1 MRPTKTAP
9 PKKSKPTHK
18 PKSIVNPR
26 RGHAQITLD
35 TVGIDT
41 ICEKVADCTT
51 LREIAEEYKI
61 SKGALIEW
69 LADYGDQYA
78 RAREAQADVLA
89 SDILALS
96 DKTRIGTKTTTKA
109 NGDVET
115 TTGDMVDRARLQ
127 IDARK
132 WLAGK
137 MSPKKYGDKVAVGG
151 ADDLPP
157 VKHAVDVILSPSEAY
172 LRMIG
177 K

>member
-1 MRPTKTAP
+1 
-9 PKKSKPTHK
+9 
-18 PKSIVNPR
+18 
-26 RGHAQITLD
+26 
-35 TVGIDT
+35 
-41 ICEKVADCTT
+41 
-51 LREIAEEYKI
+51 
-61 SKGALIEW
+61 
-69 LADYGDQYA
+69 
-78 RAREAQADVLA
+78 
-89 SDILALS
+89 
-96 DKTRIGTKTTTKA
+96 
-109 NGDVET
+109 
-115 TTGDMVDRARLQ
+115 MVDRARLQ